1 MTSVKLEYDEVVL
14 VEETYYTAAVFLHL
28 TQGSRYTHSLFRRGV
43 EKVIVIK
50 SATSKCDPSRQAR
63 PQLISTKILAPN
75 AAVSRWKMA
84 PSCDDEESS

>member
-1 MTSVKLEYDEVVL
+1 M
-14 VEETYYTAAVFLHL
+14 
-28 TQGSRYTHSLFRRGV
+28 QGSRYTHSLFWRGV

-84 PSCDDEESS
+84 PSCDDEESSSGSLIQKPLHWVF